1 MPTIHREHGLNF
13 VVYVDDHPPP
23 HVHVTGRGT
32 AKITLEPAIVLDYAR
47 GLSKA
52 DIGRALDVIGSRH
65 LEMLD
70 AWKRV
75 HG

>member
-1 MPTIHREHGLNF
+1 MPTIHREHGLKF

-23 HVHVTGRGT
+23 HVHVMGRGT
-32 AKITLEPAIVLDYAR
+32 AKIMLAPTIALDHAR

-52 DIGRALDVIGSRH
+52 DTARALAVVASRH
-65 LEMLD
+65 VDMLGS
-70 AWKRV
+70 WKRI